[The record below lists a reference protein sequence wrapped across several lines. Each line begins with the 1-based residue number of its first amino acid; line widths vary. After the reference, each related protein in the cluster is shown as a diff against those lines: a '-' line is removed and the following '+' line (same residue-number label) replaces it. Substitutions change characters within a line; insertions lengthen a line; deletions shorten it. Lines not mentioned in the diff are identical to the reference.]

1 MQGADRYMAV
11 LQTETVSKSLVIKKG
26 FPYVEN
32 SIDVIN
38 GIKRIGKDLIPAK
51 PARFVLRG
59 WYSLA
64 RIRL

>member
-1 MQGADRYMAV
+1 MAV
-11 LQTETVSKSLVIKKG
+11 FQTETVSKRLVIKKG

-51 PARFVLRG
+51 PTRFVMVVRDG
-59 WYSLA
+59 LA